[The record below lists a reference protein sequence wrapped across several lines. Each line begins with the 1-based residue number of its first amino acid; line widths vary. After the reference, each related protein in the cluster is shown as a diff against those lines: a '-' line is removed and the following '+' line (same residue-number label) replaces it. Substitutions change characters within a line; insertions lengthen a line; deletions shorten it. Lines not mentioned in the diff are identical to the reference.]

1 MIVSV
6 GVGKVIEDMKVKRYI
21 EKVLVNMD
29 VEMIVIVIENIMEFK
44 KYVNIFKQSMCDG
57 NLILKLVYVE
67 NVCVRFN

>member
-1 MIVSV
+1 MIVLV

-44 KYVNIFKQSMCDG
+44 KYVNIFK
-57 NLILKLVYVE
+57 
-67 NVCVRFN
+67 

>member
-44 KYVNIFKQSMCDG
+44 KYVNIFK
-57 NLILKLVYVE
+57 
-67 NVCVRFN
+67 